1 MSLASVTVLM
11 ACLIIMG
18 AGIMIYFNINNVVDK
33 VQSQNVVMV
42 YVADDAT
49 EDETTQ
55 IGTSL
60 KGISNVES
68 CEFVPKEVAFQ
79 EQIQSMGGDAA
90 LFEGFDEIPL
100 PDAYKVTVKDLS
112 QFENTVSQIKQINK
126 VDSVRENSDLA
137 SKLLS
142 LRHAVSIVSVGL
154 VVMLFL
160 VALFIISNTI
170 RITMFSRKLEI
181 SIMKAVGAT
190 NWFIRWPFMIEG
202 MILGTISG
210 IVSLGVL
217 WGLYA
222 VAEKVFAQTLSLI
235 GFSLVPFSEYWW
247 QILLVFVAIG
257 LFTGGFGSLVSMAK
271 YLKEQGSVVSDD
283 KKRSQKSFEPFTVG
297 NIRFLRVIFTG
308 FRGGFQGGFGKQ
320 NRGCRGKEKTE

>member
-1 MSLASVTVLM
+1 MKGTSLKYLTHEGFRNVWVNRLMSLASVTVLM

-42 YVADDAT
+42 YVADDAS

-170 RITMFSRKLEI
+170 RITMFSRKREI

-283 KKRSQKSFEPFTVG
+283 
-297 NIRFLRVIFTG
+297 
-308 FRGGFQGGFGKQ
+308 
-320 NRGCRGKEKTE
+320 

>member
-1 MSLASVTVLM
+1 MKGTSLKYLTHEGFRNVWVNRLMSLASVTVLM

-42 YVADDAT
+42 YVADDAS

-154 VVMLFL
+154 VIMLFL

-202 MILGTISG
+202 MILGTIPG

-283 KKRSQKSFEPFTVG
+283 
-297 NIRFLRVIFTG
+297 
-308 FRGGFQGGFGKQ
+308 
-320 NRGCRGKEKTE
+320 

>member
-1 MSLASVTVLM
+1 MKGTSLKYPTHEGFRNVWVNRLMSLASVTVLM

-42 YVADDAT
+42 YVADDAS

-235 GFSLVPFSEYWW
+235 GFSLVPFSAYWW

-283 KKRSQKSFEPFTVG
+283 
-297 NIRFLRVIFTG
+297 
-308 FRGGFQGGFGKQ
+308 
-320 NRGCRGKEKTE
+320 